1 VRSSTPR
8 RRPLCLGASF
18 AGSGR
23 RDSPRRGL
31 FLGPLAGEVMM
42 VGRPASRS
50 PFPVDRLDLP
60 MPCSTEPAAGRRRIA
75 NTEHARARTGPRG
88 VWVGEWFYLYP
99 PPACPAADSVPVRAT
114 HRARQAFSA
123 GRGRTAA
130 CTTSWPPR
138 AWSSRHFSWEKGRQT
153 QAGGGAAGSGTH
165 RARTVWVTKSWDP
178 GVERSPI
185 PIRSFP
191 VRRGDTLFPIQ
202 A

>member
-1 VRSSTPR
+1 MRSSTPR

-88 VWVGEWFYLYP
+88 IWVGEWFYLYP
-99 PPACPAADSVPVRAT
+99 PPACPAADSRCRCVQRIGLVRHSAPAGDGQR
-114 HRARQAFSA
+114 RARPVGHHA
-123 GRGRTAA
+123 RGVHAISHGKRDVKPRPVAAQPAAAPTA
-130 CTTSWPPR
+130 R
-138 AWSSRHFSWEKGRQT
+138 AQCG
-153 QAGGGAAGSGTH
+153 
-165 RARTVWVTKSWDP
+165 
-178 GVERSPI
+178 
-185 PIRSFP
+185 
-191 VRRGDTLFPIQ
+191 
-202 A
+202 